1 MSALLD
7 TGQIA
12 ELLGLK
18 RTYVT
23 DKLTKQPDFPRPEVN
38 RSQKLRRWKESDVMA
53 WARGEQ
59 RSPARSPGS
68 TSTAAA

>member
-12 ELLGLK
+12 KLLGLK

-23 DKLTKQPDFPRPEVN
+23 DKLTKQPDFPAPRVN
-38 RSQKLRRWKESDVMA
+38 RSQRLRRWAESDVLA
-53 WARGEQ
+53 WASGQSR
-59 RSPARSPGS
+59 
-68 TSTAAA
+68 AAMSSSDSR

>member
-12 ELLGLK
+12 ALLNLK
-18 RTYVT
+18 RGYVT
-23 DKLTKQPDFPRPEVN
+23 DKLTKRPDFPRPTVD

-53 WARGEQ
+53 WARGERQ
-59 RSPARSPGS
+59 SPARSPGS
-68 TSTAAA
+68 TSPAAA